1 MTRKN
6 ILITGTPGIGKTTL
20 FRKVARECTPFRPV
34 GFFTGEIREQGIRV
48 GFSLTGLNGG
58 ERVLSHVALRG
69 RHHVGKY
76 TVDIGGFESFIED
89 ALVNGPGTR
98 LVMIDEIGKME
109 CLSPR
114 FRRRV
119 REILDADIP
128 LVATVT
134 LRGDAG
140 INSIKARDDTVVYRV
155 TRDNR
160 EVLGGEIIGT
170 IRELVEITGHPG

>member
-1 MTRKN
+1 MEGKNMTQKN

-20 FRKVARECTPFRPV
+20 FRQVARECAHFRPV

-76 TVDIGGFESFIED
+76 TVDIEGFDVFIED
-89 ALVNGPGTR
+89 VLVTGPGTR

-109 CLSPR
+109 CLSSL

-119 REILDADIP
+119 REILSADIP
-128 LVATVT
+128 LVATVA

-140 INSIKARDDTVVYRV
+140 ITAIKARDDTLIYRV
-155 TRDNR
+155 TRENR
-160 EVLGGEIIGT
+160 DTLAG
-170 IRELVEITGHPG
+170 EITGAVRGLFT

>member
-1 MTRKN
+1 MTPENMTRKN

-20 FRKVARECTPFRPV
+20 FRMVVRECAPFQPV

-48 GFSLTGLNGG
+48 GFSLMGLNGG
-58 ERVLSHVALRG
+58 ERVLSHVSLRG

-76 TVDIGGFESFIED
+76 TVDIGGFEAFVD
-89 ALVNGPGTR
+89 DVLVTGPGTR

-128 LVATVT
+128 LVATVAI
-134 LRGDAG
+134 RGDAG
-140 INSIKARDDTVVYRV
+140 ITSIKARDDTLVYQV
-155 TRDNR
+155 TRENR
-160 EVLGGEIIGT
+160 DILAGEISGAV
-170 IRELVEITGHPG
+170 RGLVN